1 MSALTVAAVRQR
13 VEAALVADASFTKS
27 RFAAELFGMDARLL
41 MHGAFA
47 VGAPLTETHPAPQR
61 QRLGEGVMVNTT
73 IEVRLAANF
82 RADAQVADSDALLV
96 LEGAAIQVVEAIA
109 RTDLH
114 IVLQSAAR
122 ELTSEFEFAL
132 STISFRMIHRLALQ

>member
-1 MSALTVAAVRQR
+1 
-13 VEAALVADASFTKS
+13 
-27 RFAAELFGMDARLL
+27 MDARLL

-61 QRLGEGVMVNTT
+61 QRVTEGVMVNTT
-73 IEVRLAANF
+73 IEVRIAGNF

-114 IVLQSAAR
+114 IVFQSAAR

-132 STISFRMIHRLALQ
+132 STISFRMIHRLALA